1 MSLHNR
7 KVQGETASADVKS
20 AASLFYS
27 VGYILCSQNP
37 AGKNSAKKLLVR
49 YIYIY
54 ILNW

>member
-49 YIYIY
+49 YIYI
-54 ILNW
+54 LNW